1 MIVFSIVCQMFH
13 ASASGGASV
22 LNRFGLDVAVAFD
35 VPRVRSYVR
44 DSYTRVSRYHG
55 GRVAPALSDRER
67 LSPSC

>member
-22 LNRFGLDVAVAFD
+22 LNRLGSTSTSLSTY
-35 VPRVRSYVR
+35 PRVRSDVR

-55 GRVAPALSDRER
+55 GRLAPALCGIENV
-67 LSPSC
+67 